1 MDRLLGM
8 EVFVKVVD
16 SGSFARAS
24 ERLQMAKATV
34 STIVQNLENHLGTRL
49 LNRTTRRLSLTDDG
63 AAYYQRSV
71 RILSDVEE
79 TEAALAQS
87 RAKPR
92 GKLRVDMP
100 ISFGQYYVIP
110 ALGRFAAQYPELTVQ
125 AILNDQVTDLVEEG
139 VDAVIRIGALTDST
153 LVAKK
158 IYESRAVL
166 VASPEFIARFGEPKT
181 PEDLKD
187 FNCLGLLQ
195 PGTGR
200 LRPWTMQN
208 GEQTYVHEPGGNFS
222 TNNVDALVEAAV
234 GGSGVIYLLDYILNR
249 SLSAGLLQ
257 PVLAQWSITR
267 PISVAYPQNRH
278 LSAKVRVFVDFVSG
292 LFPKVKASD
301 MTTIVA
307 RGTQKPG
314 T

>member
-8 EVFVKVVD
+8 EVFIKVVD

-34 STIVQNLENHLGTRL
+34 TTVIQNLENHLGTRL

-63 AAYYQRSV
+63 AAYYERAV

-79 TEAALAQS
+79 TEAALAKS

-100 ISFGQYYVIP
+100 VSLGQHYVVP
-110 ALGRFAAQYPELTVQ
+110 ALARFAAQYPELTVQ
-125 AILNDQVTDLVEEG
+125 AMLNDQITDLVEEG
-139 VDAVIRIGALTDST
+139 VDAVIRIGQLTDST

-158 IYESRAVL
+158 LYESRAIV

-181 PEDLKD
+181 PADLKD
-187 FNCLGLLQ
+187 FNCLGLIQ
-195 PGTGR
+195 GSSGR
-200 LRPWTMQN
+200 LRPWTLQKGN
-208 GEQTYVHEPGGNFS
+208 EAYVYEPNGNFS
-222 TNNVDALVEAAV
+222 TNNVDALVEAAI
-234 GGSGVIYLLDYILNR
+234 GGSGVIYLLDHILNR

-257 PVLAQWSITR
+257 PLLPQWSITR
-267 PISVAYPQNRH
+267 PISVAYPPTRH
-278 LSAKVRVFVDFVSG
+278 LSAKVRVFVDFLQG
-292 LFPKVKASD
+292 LFPKSKSAALS
-301 MTTIVA
+301 
-307 RGTQKPG
+307 
-314 T
+314 

>member
-24 ERLQMAKATV
+24 ERLHMAKATV
-34 STIVQNLENHLGTRL
+34 TTLIQNLENHLGTRL

-63 AAYYQRSV
+63 AAYYQRAL

-100 ISFGQYYVIP
+100 VSLGQYYVIP
-110 ALGRFAAQYPELTVQ
+110 ALARFAAQYPELTVQ

-139 VDAVIRIGALTDST
+139 VDAVIRIGTLTDST

-158 IYESRAVL
+158 VYEARAKV
-166 VASPEFIARFGEPKT
+166 VASPEFIGRFGEPKA
-181 PEDLKD
+181 PEHLKD
-187 FNCLGLLQ
+187 FNCLGLIQ
-195 PGTGR
+195 AGTGR
-200 LRPWTMQN
+200 LRPWTLQKAT
-208 GEQTYVHEPGGNFS
+208 ETYIHEPGGNFS
-222 TNNVDALVEAAV
+222 TNNVDALIEAAV
-234 GGSGVIYLLDYILNR
+234 GGSGVVYMLDFVLNR

-257 PVLAQWSITR
+257 PLLPQWSITR

-292 LFPKVKASD
+292 LFPKMKSA
-301 MTTIVA
+301 TLYNQT
-307 RGTQKPG
+307 R
-314 T
+314 

>member
-34 STIVQNLENHLGTRL
+34 TTLIQNLENHLGTRL

-63 AAYYQRSV
+63 AAYYERAV
-71 RILSDVEE
+71 RILADVEE
-79 TEAALAQS
+79 TEASLAQS

-92 GKLRVDMP
+92 GKLRVEMP
-100 ISFGQYYVIP
+100 VSLGQYYVIP
-110 ALGRFAAQYPELTVQ
+110 ALARFAAQFPELTVQ

-139 VDAVIRIGALTDST
+139 IDAVIRVGTLTDST

-158 IYESRAVL
+158 VYEARAMV
-166 VASPEFIARFGEPKT
+166 VASPEFIARLGEPKT
-181 PEDLKD
+181 PEELKD
-187 FNCLGLLQ
+187 FNCLGLIQ
-195 PGTGR
+195 AGTGR
-200 LRPWTMQN
+200 LRPWTLQKG
-208 GEQTYVHEPGGNFS
+208 GETYIHEPSGNFS
-222 TNNVDALVEAAV
+222 TNNIDALIEAAV
-234 GGSGVIYLLDYILNR
+234 GGSGIIYMLDYLLNR

-257 PVLAQWSITR
+257 PLLPQWSIIR

-292 LFPKVKASD
+292 LFPK
-301 MTTIVA
+301 A
-307 RGTQKPG
+307 RSATLGI
-314 T
+314 